1 MTSAPTGDALVP
13 EGFEPFGRQGPFVQ
27 QFGPMYLRPT
37 PEGLAVLAVRV
48 RHEHTNRRGVCHGG
62 LLTTMVDDAVAIC
75 SSLAR
80 GKHGDHATVSLS
92 AEFLSPAKVGDW
104 LEAHTTLR
112 RVGRRLVFGDVTL
125 KVGERQVMRGTAI
138 YAVGLGHAVRDEP
151 PSVAPEGE

>member
-1 MTSAPTGDALVP
+1 MTSASTGAEPVP

-27 QFGPMYLRPT
+27 QFGPMYLRPAAD
-37 PEGLAVLAVRV
+37 GGAVLAVRI

-92 AEFLSPAKVGDW
+92 AEFLSPAKVGEW

-125 KVGERQVMRGTAI
+125 KVGDRQIMRGTAI
-138 YAVGLGHAVRDEP
+138 YAVGLEHTVRSD
-151 PSVAPEGE
+151 PSPKAPEGE